1 MKNKNDLKLSS
12 LNNDEVIFNHVSMSS
27 FFILIREN
35 TVIETLIMMKFI
47 VTFNQ
52 FKKFDYVFKD

>member
-12 LNNDEVIFNHVSMSS
+12 LNNDKVIFNHVLMSS

-47 VTFNQ
+47 VIFNQ